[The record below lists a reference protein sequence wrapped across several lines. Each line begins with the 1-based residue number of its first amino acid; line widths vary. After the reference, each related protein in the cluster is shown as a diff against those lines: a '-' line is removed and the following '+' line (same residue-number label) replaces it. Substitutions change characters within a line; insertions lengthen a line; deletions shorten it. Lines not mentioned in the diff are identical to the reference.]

1 MERQRQRGGGLRC
14 RLRHE
19 DRRRRRLLDHRRR
32 HLLDSR
38 LLGHDLRS
46 PSLLEKKIAKEV
58 SFHFPRLSDPDPNPN
73 SKSSLLSRTS
83 RSISLVWES
92 AGSCGLA
99 GIECDVLSLLAG
111 KTQIVEA
118 LDVVHVN
125 KEDQQ
130 SVFAMLAAVLWLGHI
145 SFIVIDNENHVEA
158 VEDEG
163 LFNVSKLI
171 GCGMDELKLA
181 LSTRKMR
188 VGNDNIVQKLT
199 LTQAIDTRDALAKS
213 IYVVAGLAADGRQI
227 VGRTKSEANYE
238 SLHDSVYIIN
248 FLFESLSQ

>member
-1 MERQRQRGGGLRC
+1 
-14 RLRHE
+14 
-19 DRRRRRLLDHRRR
+19 
-32 HLLDSR
+32 
-38 LLGHDLRS
+38 
-46 PSLLEKKIAKEV
+46 
-58 SFHFPRLSDPDPNPN
+58 
-73 SKSSLLSRTS
+73 
-83 RSISLVWES
+83 
-92 AGSCGLA
+92 
-99 GIECDVLSLLAG
+99 
-111 KTQIVEA
+111 
-118 LDVVHVN
+118 
-125 KEDQQ
+125 
-130 SVFAMLAAVLWLGHI
+130 MLAAVLWLGHI

-238 SLHDSVYIIN
+238 SLHDSTPALVDLASKCAEYVRKLEPEVDPSPACYVVVKKVTVTCVCKLVSKEIEDLIDMEVGFVARSCDN
-248 FLFESLSQ
+248 KVALGTKCGSEFTLLF